1 MDPLTVNKLGFS
13 KEEYKGA
20 PSTLCL
26 GCGHDLL
33 SAHIISACYSAGI
46 SPYELTK
53 MSGIG
58 CSSKTPA
65 YFISKSFAFNSM
77 HGRMASV
84 ATGAMLANKNLKLLG
99 VSGDGDTANIGLGGF
114 IHAIRRNLPIC
125 YLVANNGVYG
135 LTKGQFSAT
144 ADKNSP
150 LKDGQRTPF
159 ETLDLCL
166 LALESGCN
174 FVARSYVGDP
184 KQLIPLIHAAL
195 RHDGMALIDVISP
208 CVTFNNHDSSTKS
221 YGYLKKHEKP
231 FQDLE
236 FVADA
241 EAPVCSDLEV
251 HEIQFNTNDKLI
263 IRRLDPL
270 YEGLNNR
277 TEAIRSIHESLRKEE
292 ILTGLFYHNEQN
304 SSMNERL
311 NMTET
316 PLSSLQEEDLRPSSD
331 ELKNILSEFK

>member
-1 MDPLTVNKLGFS
+1 MDSLKLNKLGLS
-13 KEEYKGA
+13 KEDYSGA

-33 SAHIISACYSAGI
+33 STHIISACYGADI
-46 SPYELTK
+46 SPYDLTK

-65 YFISKSFAFNSM
+65 YFISTSFAFNSM
-77 HGRMASV
+77 HGRMASI
-84 ATGAMLANKNLKLLG
+84 ATGAKLANIKLKLLG
-99 VSGDGDTANIGLGGF
+99 VSGDGDTANIGVGGF

-150 LKDGQRTPF
+150 LKDGQTSPL

-174 FVARSYVGDP
+174 FVARSFVGDP
-184 KQLIPLIHAAL
+184 KQLVPLIQAAL
-195 RHDGMALIDVISP
+195 QHDGMAFIDVISP
-208 CVTFNNHDSSTKS
+208 CVTFNNHEGSTKS
-221 YGYLKKHEKP
+221 YAHLKKHEKP
-231 FQDLE
+231 FQTLQD
-236 FVADA
+236 
-241 EAPVCSDLEV
+241 
-251 HEIQFNTNDKLI
+251 
-263 IRRLDPL
+263 
-270 YEGLNNR
+270 R
-277 TEAIRSIHESLRKEE
+277 TEAIRCIHESYSKGE

-304 SSMNERL
+304 SSMGERL
-311 NMTET
+311 NMTERS
-316 PLSSLQEEDLRPSSD
+316 LSSLQEKDLRPSD
-331 ELKNILSEFK
+331 DALKNILSQFK

>member
-1 MDPLTVNKLGFS
+1 MDAQKTNRIGLT
-13 KEEYKGA
+13 KEDYKGA
-20 PSTLCL
+20 PSTLCT

-46 SPYELTK
+46 SPAELTK

-65 YFISKSFAFNSM
+65 YFMSKSFAFNSM
-77 HGRMASV
+77 HGRMASIS
-84 ATGAMLANKNLKLLG
+84 TGAKLANRNLRLLG

-135 LTKGQFSAT
+135 LTKGQLSAT
-144 ADKNSP
+144 AEKSSST
-150 LKDGQRTPF
+150 KSGQTSSF

-184 KQLIPLIHAAL
+184 KQLVPLIQAAL
-195 RHDGMALIDVISP
+195 EHDGTAVIDVISP

-221 YGYLKKHEKP
+221 YTHLKKNERP
-231 FQDLE
+231 LQDLE
-236 FVADA
+236 FVIETEPPARMEQDTQ
-241 EAPVCSDLEV
+241 
-251 HEIQFNTNDKLI
+251 EIHLNPHHKLL
-263 IRRLDPL
+263 IRRMDSQ
-270 YEGLNNR
+270 YKGLQDR
-277 TEAIRSIHESLRKEE
+277 TEAIRSIHESHAKEE
-292 ILTGLFYHNEQN
+292 ILTGLFYHNSQN
-304 SSMNERL
+304 SGMCDQL
-311 NMTET
+311 AMTDS
-316 PLSSLQEEDLRPSSD
+316 PLASLQESELRPSLAEFES
-331 ELKNILSEFK
+331 ILMSFK